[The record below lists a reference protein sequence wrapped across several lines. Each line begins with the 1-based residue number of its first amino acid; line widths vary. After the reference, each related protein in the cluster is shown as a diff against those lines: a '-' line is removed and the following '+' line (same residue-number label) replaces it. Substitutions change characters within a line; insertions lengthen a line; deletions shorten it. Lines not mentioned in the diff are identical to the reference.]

1 MHPAIPSTRQ
11 VGIEVAVVYDT
22 TSAIVHPLWEEE
34 VWVAHDIS
42 GIERTIEPITENLFV
57 FGPSIS
63 MVQKPDR
70 KGHIFESSTRCTR
83 EDVDSIG

>member
-42 GIERTIEPITENLFV
+42 GIERTIEPITEGLFV